1 MQTAMNTSIIL
12 QSPRGFS
19 LRRKWVKYIPASC
32 QNLLPAKNSH
42 KGFHWLLKILLAS
55 ICVRYQVLYHLF
67 QVLVKIAVLTQVKIK
82 SMLHMLPLDYLL
94 SWRILFL
101 VLRIIWFLFSFRS
114 WKSDQL
120 TSLINSCVIMHLS
133 VGRTAEQ
140 KIWIFVT

>member
-12 QSPRGFS
+12 ESPTGFS
-19 LRRKWVKYIPASC
+19 LRRKRVKYIPASC

-82 SMLHMLPLDYLL
+82 SMLHMLPLDYFFAYFLLL
-94 SWRILFL
+94 SFL
-101 VLRIIWFLFSFRS
+101 IIFGNENNLV
-114 WKSDQL
+114 
-120 TSLINSCVIMHLS
+120 SLLIQKFEIWS
-133 VGRTAEQ
+133 VNQFYE
-140 KIWIFVT
+140 